1 MGSEFAIGAL
11 LAWVLTNLYHRVK
24 REDERNGLG

>member
-1 MGSEFAIGAL
+1 MGFDFVVGAL
-11 LAWVLTNLYHRVK
+11 LAFVLTNLYHRVK